1 MIQSMTSLHFLERK
15 AGDTDF
21 ACYGNFVLGRDGC
34 IYVLTLN
41 AQDFACYGNFVLG
54 RDGCIYAL
62 TLNAQILKVSVIFG
76 IRERHIFLHTRRVE
90 DLL

>member
-1 MIQSMTSLHFLERK
+1 MIQSMTSLHFLEKK
-15 AGDTDF
+15 AGDDTDF

-41 AQDFACYGNFVLG
+41 VQDFACYGNFVLG

-62 TLNAQILKVSVIFG
+62 TLNA
-76 IRERHIFLHTRRVE
+76 
-90 DLL
+90 

>member
-34 IYVLTLN
+34 IYMLTLN
-41 AQDFACYGNFVLG
+41 AQDFGCYGNFVLAG
-54 RDGCIYAL
+54 RDGCIYL
-62 TLNAQILKVSVIFG
+62 LNLNAQILKVSVIFG
-76 IRERHIFLHTRRVE
+76 IQERHIFLYTRVE